1 MIGGISN
8 LIYTSFIKL
17 LLKYGIDDQNR
28 SVKSLIEVDLLRC
41 LASTET
47 NKLNS
52 QILSDSGFR
61 FLFFL
66 RLASKQPKSP
76 FKKRVHALSYLCHKK
91 YFYKYGYQIPIST
104 KIGRGFQL
112 LHFGNIV
119 FNPATIIG
127 NNVLIAP
134 GAFINKDVPDD
145 CLVIGNPS
153 NVFIK
158 TSDIINGYIV
168 NRVNIYD

>member
-1 MIGGISN
+1 
-8 LIYTSFIKL
+8 
-17 LLKYGIDDQNR
+17 
-28 SVKSLIEVDLLRC
+28 
-41 LASTET
+41 
-47 NKLNS
+47 
-52 QILSDSGFR
+52 
-61 FLFFL
+61 
-66 RLASKQPKSP
+66 
-76 FKKRVHALSYLCHKK
+76 VHALSYLCHKK

-119 FNPATIIG
+119 FNPATIIGNNCTVAQGVLIGQNKRGTPIIGNSAWIGANAILVGDIKIG